1 MSVPSLTPGE
11 PLLFMGEGF
20 QVHATSHTT
29 GGGFLIAEI
38 ASRHGMA
45 IFDEY
50 DPAVL
55 AHR

>member
-29 GGGFLIAEI
+29 GGGFFIAEI
-38 ASRHGMA
+38 ASSPGMA